1 MNIFERY
8 NQSIFGK
15 KYQESQFYGKERNYA
30 TWFLGNNYQNN
41 TSYYGAYPPMYWK
54 RIQTFLTETDKVVH
68 LFSGSLEKG
77 NYIRVDMNPDMNPDI
92 VCKSEDLHNHIE
104 ANSID
109 VIFADPPYTK
119 ADSNIGY
126 KGNFPNKKQTL
137 HSCHKV
143 LKPNGIVVWLDTCL
157 PMFKK
162 TEYKLIGVI
171 TIIIST
177 NHRVRLVS
185 IFQKVHSSS
194 SSESSSVLSSSSSK
208 SLSVSQ

>member
-8 NQSIFGK
+8 NNSVFGK
-15 KYQESQFYGKERNYA
+15 KYVESQFYGKERKYA

-77 NYIRVDMNPDMNPDI
+77 NYIRIDMNTDMNPDI

-119 ADSNIGY
+119 ADSCIGY

-185 IFQKVHSSS
+185 IFQKV
-194 SSESSSVLSSSSSK
+194 
-208 SLSVSQ
+208 